1 MLCDHKKLFRLRMEF
16 LRSKGICP
24 VSDTELERFIWLSQ
38 MAEKVLGLFLKYLIS
53 KKSNVLQEIKEDLSK
68 MKEVEYKMLLAVQGS
83 I

>member
-1 MLCDHKKLFRLRMEF
+1 
-16 LRSKGICP
+16 
-24 VSDTELERFIWLSQ
+24 